1 MELKVRNIT
10 LNQGKPKICVPLV
23 GVDVQE
29 VVNEIKDL
37 KGLQYDLVEWR
48 LDYFQD
54 HSSII
59 SDSYQVREALNDTV
73 LLGTCRTSREGG
85 NWDIQEDEYLD
96 LLKKMVDSQ
105 NFDIIDVEA
114 YFNEDIVNEVVKY
127 AHDNH
132 VRVILSYHDFTS
144 TPSEEEIVSRLQYMA
159 DHNADICKIA
169 CMPQNKEDVI
179 HLLNATKQASTLIKQ
194 PLCTMSMG
202 QLGVTSRMVGELFA
216 SSMTFGCNTN
226 SSAPG
231 QIFANQLNAILDL
244 IHVKH

>member
-10 LNQGKPKICVPLV
+10 FDNGKPKICVPLV
-23 GVDVQE
+23 GSDAQE
-29 VVNEIKDL
+29 VVKEIKDL
-37 KGLQYDLVEWR
+37 NGLQYDLVEWR
-48 LDYFQD
+48 VDYFEN

-59 SDSYQVREALNDTV
+59 SDSYQVRAALNDTV
-73 LLGTCRTSREGG
+73 LLGTCRTHKEGG
-85 NWDIQEDEYLD
+85 NWNISQEEYKQ
-96 LLKKMVDSQ
+96 LLIEMIDSH
-105 NFDIIDVEA
+105 NFDMIDVEA
-114 YFNEDIVNEVVKY
+114 YFDEVIVNEVVKY
-127 AHDNH
+127 AHNNN
-132 VRVILSYHDFTS
+132 VKVILSYHDFTS
-144 TPSEEEIVSRLQYMA
+144 TPSEEEIIQKLDYMNHH
-159 DHNADICKIA
+159 DADICKIA

-179 HLLNATKQASTLIKQ
+179 HLLNATKQASTVIDK

-202 QLGVTSRMVGELFA
+202 QLGVTSRMVGELFG